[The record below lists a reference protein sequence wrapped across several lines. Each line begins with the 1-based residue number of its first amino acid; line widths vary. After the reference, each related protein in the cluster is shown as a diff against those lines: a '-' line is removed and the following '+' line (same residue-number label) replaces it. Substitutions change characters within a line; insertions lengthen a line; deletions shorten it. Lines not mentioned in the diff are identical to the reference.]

1 MGVSKDTNGSNV
13 PDSRESGFYLLC
25 MVCGGSGRSNESTT
39 DTLRNQ
45 GTKSQGRVL
54 DVLEESELQ
63 HFSVN

>member
-1 MGVSKDTNGSNV
+1 MGVSKNTNGSNV
-13 PDSRESGFYLLC
+13 PNTIESDYYLVC

-63 HFSVN
+63 RFSVN